1 MGFKYTSSPIN
12 TPYHP
17 HTLPPP
23 IRSGPSYHPL
33 TSHIHPHTLPH
44 PHSHAY
50 GHGHSHIPSTTSI
63 SIATSATRT
72 RTQSPP
78 PPHQFPAAVPGPP
91 VVDVPHTVV
100 HAEQLD
106 HSILNNRDSPG
117 SPLGSGSPRPSDRM
131 GGSGTIINA
140 GLVDSLPS
148 HLGDSDRNR
157 DWSRTYDKPANQP
170 SSSESLMG
178 KADGE
183 VSRDYTLTQSR
194 PREREERDKT
204 PNHEHGGTT
213 TPRQGKGGGT
223 RRENRITPTP
233 TRGTA
238 RVAEAVDGGPAN
250 READAA
256 TAVGGGATIKPRR
269 HRSYPFHPGGVDGDG
284 MVTDE
289 LMMTLPP
296 HCKSLLQSHILTSF
310 FLTF

>member
-1 MGFKYTSSPIN
+1 
-12 TPYHP
+12 
-17 HTLPPP
+17 
-23 IRSGPSYHPL
+23 
-33 TSHIHPHTLPH
+33 
-44 PHSHAY
+44 
-50 GHGHSHIPSTTSI
+50 
-63 SIATSATRT
+63 
-72 RTQSPP
+72 
-78 PPHQFPAAVPGPP
+78 
-91 VVDVPHTVV
+91 
-100 HAEQLD
+100 
-106 HSILNNRDSPG
+106 
-117 SPLGSGSPRPSDRM
+117 M